1 MKWYE
6 VPKKGENPLDEL
18 LPDGGYTAIFRR
30 IACVGDSLSSGEFEA
45 LSADGNKSYH
55 DIFEYS
61 WGQFLARMTGSTAYN
76 FSRGGMSAKEYCE
89 SFAEANGFWDKDKA
103 CQAYIIA
110 LGVNDILNAGQEIG
124 STADI
129 DLENYEN
136 NAKTFAGYFG
146 KMIQKYREIQPYARF
161 FLVTMPKQGK
171 DDEVRTQKKKA
182 HAKLL
187 HDFAKLFPYT
197 YVVDLFEH
205 APVYDEAFV
214 EKFFLFGHLNPAGYL
229 LTAKMIATYID
240 HIVRSDFKAFKQVGM
255 IERTQY
261 YDPKLDE

>member
-1 MKWYE
+1 MKWFDIPE
-6 VPKKGENPLDEL
+6 KDENPLAEL

-30 IACVGDSLSSGEFEA
+30 IGCVGDSLASGEFETEDA
-45 LSADGNKSYH
+45 VGNRHYH

-61 WGQFLARMTGSTAYN
+61 WGQYIARMTGATAYN
-76 FSRGGMSAKEYCE
+76 FSRGGMTGEEYCE

-110 LGVNDILNAGQEIG
+110 LGVNDLLGRGQEIG
-124 STADI
+124 TVADV

-136 NAKTFAGYFG
+136 NRKTFAGYLG
-146 KMIQKYREIQPYARF
+146 KIIQKYREIQPYARF
-161 FLVTMPKQGK
+161 FLVTMPRGR
-171 DDEVRTQKKKA
+171 DDETRTAKKAA

-197 YVVDLFEH
+197 YVVDLFAH
-205 APVYDEAFV
+205 APVYDQAFE
-214 EKFFLFGHLNPAGYL
+214 EKFNLLGHLNPAGYL

-255 IERTQY
+255 IERTEY